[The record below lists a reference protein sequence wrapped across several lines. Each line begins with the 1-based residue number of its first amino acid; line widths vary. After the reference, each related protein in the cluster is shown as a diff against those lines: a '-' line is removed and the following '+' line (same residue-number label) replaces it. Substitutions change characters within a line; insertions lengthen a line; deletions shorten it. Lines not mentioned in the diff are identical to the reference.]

1 MLVIVFCR
9 RSALVLFLL
18 TATAALSSPPPGTEI
33 LDRTLGRRVVNPA
46 ASARAPKDHSTCWE
60 YKPSERG
67 FAQLHNA
74 RRADNGLPTL
84 RLDPEL
90 TRAARSHTR
99 KMVRSAKLFHTATD
113 TLKRRIVNWVVLGEN
128 VGVGGSV
135 QSLTDAF
142 MASPAH
148 KANILYST
156 FRHVGVGVKQM
167 DGRMWVTV
175 IFQANEDPGTR
186 LWMRKC

>member
-1 MLVIVFCR
+1 VLVIVYWGR
-9 RSALVLFLL
+9 RALVLTVLM
-18 TATAALSSPPPGTEI
+18 TAAAVSSSPGAGI
-33 LDRTLGRRVVNPA
+33 LDRTLGNRVVNAA
-46 ASARAPKDHSTCWE
+46 ASARASKGDSNCWD
-60 YKPSERG
+60 YKPAEVG
-67 FAQLHNA
+67 FAQLHNTE
-74 RRADNGLPTL
+74 RVVKGIQKLQ
-84 RLDPEL
+84 LDPEL

-99 KMVRSAKLFHTATD
+99 KMVSGENLFHTATS

-135 QSLTDAF
+135 ESLNDAF

-156 FRHVGVGVKQM
+156 FRHVGVGVKQA

-175 IFQANEDPGTR
+175 IFQAAEDPGTR
-186 LWMRKC
+186 LWMRSC